1 MQIFLWTRACDLL
14 MIPTQHHDFVIA
26 VCGMFLALICPLVW
40 ELPDFHNWVT
50 QFFPDFVFCCET
62 KN

>member
-14 MIPTQHHDFVIA
+14 MIPTQHQDFVIA

-40 ELPDFHNWVT
+40 ELPDFHN
-50 QFFPDFVFCCET
+50 
-62 KN
+62 